1 MQFSSLYFYALFN
14 FEKTRL
20 EQSSKFQVEKQFN

>member
-14 FEKTRL
+14 FEETRP
-20 EQSSKFQVEKQFN
+20 EQSSKFQVEKLFN